1 MQGVRHDMEHV
12 SPKGAPSR
20 SLLFTEPGRATAEFG
35 SFVVSV
41 PLLRRAPRGDGH
53 TVLILP
59 GFLADDRSTLVL
71 RSYLGSLGHKAR
83 GWELGRNV
91 GPTPEILEGI
101 QQRLLSMADSAG
113 TPVSLV
119 GWSLGGMFAR
129 GLGRNHPESVRQIVT
144 LGSPFRSDEPIGSHA
159 TRSFERFA
167 HIHVPH
173 TDLPPAETDQD
184 QLDVPVTAVYTKAD
198 GVVAWRSCLQDA
210 GDRRENI
217 EVFGSHCG
225 LGHNPTAMWVVAD
238 RLAQPA
244 GTWTPFRPPTFARR
258 LYPFRDRAEW
268 LRDQPVV
275 IRSARPFSIPRQSTS
290 MSGAES

>member
-1 MQGVRHDMEHV
+1 M
-12 SPKGAPSR
+12 
-20 SLLFTEPGRATAEFG
+20 FTEPARATAEFG
-35 SFVVSV
+35 SFVMSV

-53 TVLILP
+53 TALVLP

-71 RSYLGSLGHKAR
+71 RRYLGSLGYKVC
-83 GWELGRNV
+83 GWGLGRNV
-91 GPTPEILEGI
+91 GPTLEILEGME
-101 QQRLLSMADSAG
+101 QRLVSLAESAG

-129 GLGRNHPESVRQIVT
+129 GLGRNHPDCIRQIVT
-144 LGSPFRSDEPIGSHA
+144 LGSPFRSSGPIGSHA
-159 TRSFERFA
+159 TQRFERLA

-173 TDLPPAETDQD
+173 TELPPAETDQD
-184 QLDVPVTAVYTKAD
+184 QLDVPVAAVYTKAD
-198 GVVAWRSCLQDA
+198 GVVAWRSCVQDA

-244 GTWTPFRPPTFARR
+244 GTWTPFRPPAFARR
-258 LYPFRDRAEW
+258 LYPVRHRVGHQP
-268 LRDQPVV
+268 DQPVA
-275 IRSARPFSIPRQSTS
+275 RSSTRPFSIPRQSTS

>member
-1 MQGVRHDMEHV
+1 MEHV
-12 SPKGAPSR
+12 SLQGAPSR

-53 TVLILP
+53 TVLVLP
-59 GFLADDRSTLVL
+59 GFLADDRSTFVL
-71 RSYLGSLGHKAR
+71 RSYLASLGYKAC
-83 GWELGRNV
+83 GWGLRRNV
-91 GPTPEILEGI
+91 GPTPEILKGME
-101 QQRLLSMADSAG
+101 QRLLRLADSAG

-129 GLGRNHPESVRQIVT
+129 ELGRNHPECVRQIVT
-144 LGSPFRSDEPIGSHA
+144 LGSPFRSNAPIGSHA
-159 TRSFERFA
+159 TQSFERLA

-173 TDLPPAETDQD
+173 TELPPAETDQD
-184 QLDVPVTAVYTKAD
+184 QLDVPVAAVFTKAD

-210 GDRRENI
+210 GVRRENI
-217 EVFGSHCG
+217 EVYGSHCG

-244 GTWTPFRPPTFARR
+244 GTWTPFRPPAFARR
-258 LYPFRDRAEW
+258 LYPAQRRAES
-268 LRDQPVV
+268 LPDQP
-275 IRSARPFSIPRQSTS
+275 A
-290 MSGAES
+290 A

>member
-1 MQGVRHDMEHV
+1 MEHV
-12 SPKGAPSR
+12 SLEGAPSR
-20 SLLFTEPGRATAEFG
+20 SLLFTEPARATAEFG
-35 SFVVSV
+35 SFLMSV

-53 TVLILP
+53 TALVLP

-71 RSYLGSLGHKAR
+71 RRYLGSLGYNAC
-83 GWELGRNV
+83 GWGLGRNV
-91 GPTPEILEGI
+91 GPTLEILDGMER
-101 QQRLLSMADSAG
+101 RLLSLAESAG

-129 GLGRNHPESVRQIVT
+129 GLGRNHPDCIRQIVT
-144 LGSPFRSDEPIGSHA
+144 LGSPFRSSAPIGSHA
-159 TRSFERFA
+159 TQRFERLA

-173 TDLPPAETDQD
+173 TELPPAETDQD
-184 QLDVPVTAVYTKAD
+184 QLDVPVAAVYTKAD
-198 GVVAWRSCLQDA
+198 GVVAWRSCVQDA

-238 RLAQPA
+238 RLSQPA
-244 GTWTPFRPPTFARR
+244 GTWTPFTPPAFARR
-258 LYPFRDRAEW
+258 LYPDSHRVGHLADH
-268 LRDQPVV
+268 PVAK
-275 IRSARPFSIPRQSTS
+275 SSTSPFSIPRQSTS